1 MKMRYYP
8 NDLNSLIATASNIKL
23 GENPIYTKENFF
35 AFYPQFENQVP
46 EAVIDSFINLASSNL
61 NQKRWNKSW
70 EFGMALFIAH
80 FLTLYVKTS
89 GTVENPNSNL
99 SAGNVRGIQTSKSVD
114 GVSVSY
120 DVSSILT
127 SMDGW
132 GSYKLTEY
140 GIQLLTMARLLGKG
154 NMYVF

>member
-1 MKMRYYP
+1 MRYYP
-8 NDLNSLIATASNIKL
+8 RDLNSLIADASNIKI
-23 GENPIYTKENFF
+23 GENPEYTAEQFY
-35 AFYPQFENQVP
+35 AFYPQFKDQVP
-46 EAVIDSFINLASSNL
+46 ANVVETFINLASANL
-61 NQKRWNKSW
+61 NIKRWHKSW
-70 EFGMALFIAH
+70 GFAMALFIAH

-89 GTVENPNSNL
+89 GTVDEPQTNL
-99 SAGNVRGIQTSKSVD
+99 ASGNVRGIQTSKSVD

-120 DVSSILT
+120 DVSSVLT
-127 SMDGW
+127 EMDGW

>member
-1 MKMRYYP
+1 MRYYP
-8 NDLNSLIATASNIKL
+8 KDLNSLIADASNIKI
-23 GENPIYTKENFF
+23 GENPEYTVDDFY
-35 AFYPQFENQVP
+35 AFYPQFKDQVP
-46 EAVIDSFINLASSNL
+46 ENVVEAFVNLASANI
-61 NQKRWNKSW
+61 NIKRWNKSW

-89 GTVENPNSNL
+89 GTIDDPQTNL
-99 SAGNVRGIQTSKSVD
+99 ASGLVRGIQTSKSVD

-120 DVSSILT
+120 DVSSVLT
-127 SMDGW
+127 ELDGW

>member
-1 MKMRYYP
+1 MRYYP
-8 NDLNSLIATASNIKL
+8 KDLNSLIADASNIKI
-23 GENPIYTKENFF
+23 GENPSYTKEDFF
-35 AFYPQFENQVP
+35 AFYPQFEGQVP
-46 EAVIDSFINLASSNL
+46 ENVINSFINLANSNI

-70 EFGMALFIAH
+70 EFGMALFVAH

-89 GTVENPNSNL
+89 GTVEVPNENL
-99 SAGNVRGIQTSKSVD
+99 ASGNVRGIQTSKSVD

-120 DVSSILT
+120 DVSSVLT
-127 SMDGW
+127 ELDGW

>member
-1 MKMRYYP
+1 MRYYP
-8 NDLNSLIATASNIKL
+8 KDLNSLIADASNIKI
-23 GENPIYTKENFF
+23 GENPEYTVDNFY
-35 AFYPQFENQVP
+35 AFYPQFKDQVP
-46 EAVIDSFINLASSNL
+46 ENVVEAFVNLASANI
-61 NQKRWNKSW
+61 NIKRWNKSW

-80 FLTLYVKTS
+80 FLTLYIKTS
-89 GTVENPNSNL
+89 GTVDDPQTNL
-99 SAGNVRGIQTSKSVD
+99 ASGLVRGIQTSKSVD

-120 DVSSILT
+120 DVSSVLT
-127 SMDGW
+127 EMDGW

>member
-1 MKMRYYP
+1 MRYYP
-8 NDLNSLIATASNIKL
+8 KDLNSLIADASNIKI
-23 GENPIYTKENFF
+23 GENPNYTVDDFY
-35 AFYPQFENQVP
+35 AFYPQFKDQVP
-46 EAVIDSFINLASSNL
+46 ENVITAFINLASANI
-61 NQKRWNKSW
+61 NIKRWNKSW

-89 GTVENPNSNL
+89 GTVDEPQTNL
-99 SAGNVRGIQTSKSVD
+99 ASGLIRGIQTSKSVD

-120 DVSSILT
+120 DVSSVLT
-127 SMDGW
+127 ELDGW

>member
-1 MKMRYYP
+1 MRYYP
-8 NDLNSLIATASNIKL
+8 KDLHSLIVDASNIKV
-23 GENPIYTKENFF
+23 GKNPEYTAEDFY
-35 AFYPQFENQVP
+35 AFYPQFKGQVP
-46 EAVIDSFINLASSNL
+46 DNVVDSFINLASANI
-61 NQKRWNKSW
+61 NIKRWNKSW

-89 GTVENPNSNL
+89 GTVDDPQNNL
-99 SAGNVRGIQTSKSVD
+99 ASGLVRGIQTSKSVD

-120 DVSSILT
+120 DVSAVLT
-127 SMDGW
+127 ELDGW

>member
-1 MKMRYYP
+1 MRYYP
-8 NDLNSLIATASNIKL
+8 KDLNSLIADASNIKV
-23 GENPIYTKENFF
+23 GENPDYTSDDFYS
-35 AFYPQFENQVP
+35 FYPQFKDQVP
-46 EAVIDSFINLASSNL
+46 ENVVSTFINLASAKINI
-61 NQKRWNKSW
+61 KRWNKSW
-70 EFGMALFIAH
+70 KFGMALFIAH

-89 GTVENPNSNL
+89 GTVEQPQTNL
-99 SAGNVRGIQTSKSVD
+99 ASGLVRGIQTSKSVD

-120 DVSSILT
+120 DVSSVLT
-127 SMDGW
+127 ELDGW

>member
-1 MKMRYYP
+1 MRYYP
-8 NDLNSLIATASNIKL
+8 NDLNSLIADASNLKI
-23 GENPIYTKENFF
+23 EDNPIYTMEDFYS
-35 AFYPQFENQVP
+35 FYPQFQDQVP
-46 EAVIDSFINLASSNL
+46 DAVIQSFINLASANI
-61 NQKRWNKSW
+61 NIKRWHKSW

-89 GTVENPNSNL
+89 GTTDNPNNNL
-99 SAGNVRGIQTSKSVD
+99 ASGNIRGLQTSKSVD

-127 SMDGW
+127 ELDGW

-140 GIQLLTMARLLGKG
+140 GVQLLTMARLLGKG
-154 NMYVF
+154 GMYVF

>member
-1 MKMRYYP
+1 MRYYP
-8 NDLNSLIATASNIKL
+8 KDLNSLIADASNIKI
-23 GENPIYTKENFF
+23 GENPEYTVDDFY
-35 AFYPQFENQVP
+35 AFYPQFKDQVP
-46 EAVIDSFINLASSNL
+46 ENVVEAFVNLASANI
-61 NQKRWNKSW
+61 NIKRWNKSW

-80 FLTLYVKTS
+80 FLTLYIKTS
-89 GTVENPNSNL
+89 GTVDDPQTNL
-99 SAGNVRGIQTSKSVD
+99 ASGLVRGIQTSKSVD

-120 DVSSILT
+120 DVSSVLT
-127 SMDGW
+127 EMDGW

>member
-1 MKMRYYP
+1 MRYYP
-8 NDLNSLIATASNIKL
+8 NDLNSLIADASNIKI
-23 GENPIYTKENFF
+23 GDNPEYTKEDFL
-35 AFYPQFENQVP
+35 AFYPQFEGQVSDAVL
-46 EAVIDSFINLASSNL
+46 EAFINLASANI
-61 NQKRWNKSW
+61 NKARWHKSW

-89 GTVENPNSNL
+89 GTEDEPNTNL
-99 SAGNVRGIQTSKSVD
+99 ASGNIRGIQTSKSVD

-120 DVSSILT
+120 DVSSVLT
-127 SMDGW
+127 ELDGW

>member
-1 MKMRYYP
+1 MRYYP
-8 NDLNSLIATASNIKL
+8 NDLNSLIADASNLKI
-23 GENPIYTKENFF
+23 GENPEYTKEDFL
-35 AFYPQFENQVP
+35 AFYPQFEGQVSD
-46 EAVIDSFINLASSNL
+46 AVLQSFINLASANI
-61 NQKRWNKSW
+61 NEARWHKSW
-70 EFGMALFIAH
+70 KFGMALFIAH

-89 GTVENPNSNL
+89 GTEDEPNTNL
-99 SAGNVRGIQTSKSVD
+99 ASGNVRGIQTSKSVD

-127 SMDGW
+127 EMEGW